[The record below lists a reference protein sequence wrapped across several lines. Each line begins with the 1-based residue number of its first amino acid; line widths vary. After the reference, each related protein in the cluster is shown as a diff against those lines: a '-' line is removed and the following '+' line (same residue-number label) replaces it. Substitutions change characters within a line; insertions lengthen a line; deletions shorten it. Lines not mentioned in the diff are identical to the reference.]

1 MRQFSVPLL
10 FIVLVACVVGCE
22 SSLRVTSIQLGRSL
36 NADDTVGSHTTTFA
50 SGETVYVSVLTAG
63 TDSGVISI
71 RWMYGSRLLGEPTKQ
86 VRGAGATEFHLQSAG
101 GFPSGDYTV
110 EVLLDRQSVGIRSFR
125 VDNQR

>member
-36 NADDTVGSHTTTFA
+36 NADDTV
-50 SGETVYVSVLTAG
+50 
-63 TDSGVISI
+63 
-71 RWMYGSRLLGEPTKQ
+71 
-86 VRGAGATEFHLQSAG
+86 
-101 GFPSGDYTV
+101 
-110 EVLLDRQSVGIRSFR
+110 EVFLDRQSVGIRSFR